1 MYYNLIVRV
10 NTPLLISVLSF
21 FLTFLPYLGAE
32 TSTQSLV
39 NRRANTVEEKRFT
52 KHMWSQS
59 ETSSLLNKR
68 FPFDHWNKHF
78 SSLGIKRAPIELT
91 ESRDKIVLN
100 TKLIDREKLD
110 YNISRWNQKM
120 IDLHLDA
127 GINLD
132 DRAQLVTNQKL
143 YQMLLQDRKK
153 FGDLGNE
160 VSLRDLNR
168 YQFRRNRSDGDIPV
182 NKAGTNQ

>member
-1 MYYNLIVRV
+1 MRI
-10 NTPLLISVLSF
+10 NTALLISLLSF
-21 FLTFLPYLGAE
+21 FLTFLTYSGAE
-32 TSTQSLV
+32 TSSKSLA

-52 KHMWSQS
+52 KQMWSQS

-68 FPFDHWNKHF
+68 FSFDHWNKHF
-78 SSLGIKRAPIELT
+78 SSLGNKRAPIELT
-91 ESRDKIVLN
+91 ESKDKIEFN
-100 TKLIDREKLD
+100 TRLIDREEFD
-110 YNISRWNQKM
+110 YDMSEWNQKM
-120 IDLHLDA
+120 IDLHLNA
-127 GINLD
+127 GIDLD
-132 DRAQLVTNQKL
+132 DRAQLVVNQKL

-153 FGDLGNE
+153 FGDLGKK

>member
-1 MYYNLIVRV
+1 MRV
-10 NTPLLISVLSF
+10 NTPLLLSVLSF
-21 FLTFLPYLGAE
+21 YIAFLQHIGADI
-32 TSTQSLV
+32 STQSLV

-91 ESRDKIVLN
+91 ESRNKIEFN
-100 TKLIDREKLD
+100 TKLIDREEFD
-110 YNISRWNQKM
+110 YDMSLWNQKM
-120 IDLHLDA
+120 IDLHINA

-132 DRAQLVTNQKL
+132 DRAQLVVNQKL
-143 YQMLLQDRKK
+143 YHMLLQDRKK
-153 FGDLGNE
+153 FGDLGKE

-168 YQFRRNRSDGDIPV
+168 YQFRRNRPDGDIPV